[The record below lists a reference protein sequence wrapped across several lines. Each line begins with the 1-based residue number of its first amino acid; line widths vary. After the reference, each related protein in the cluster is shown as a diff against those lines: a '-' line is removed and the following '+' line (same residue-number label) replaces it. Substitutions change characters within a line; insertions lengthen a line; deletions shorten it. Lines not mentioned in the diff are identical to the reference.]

1 MANGFMGFGMQ
12 KENYTRKPK
21 EVFTKIKANREQDH
35 SPKRDA
41 EKVDYDGLIEFHK
54 NRHNTSALSKVIRF
68 VFYLVAFLGA
78 LLLLI
83 GRLKLL

>member
-21 EVFTKIKANREQDH
+21 EVFTKVKANREQDL
-35 SPKRDA
+35 SPERDA
-41 EKVDYDGLIEFHK
+41 DKVDYEGLIEFHK
-54 NRHNTSALSKVIRF
+54 NRHNTPIFFKVVRF

-83 GRLKLL
+83 GRLKA